1 MNTNNFYTVD
11 EQIYNSTK
19 KQSEINKL
27 IHKIKKGYCNIY
39 LIRKSKN
46 PDVMFVSS
54 MKLAIKKYTKRIR
67 QLQTNK
73 PIIVTLIN
81 IEI

>member
-54 MKLAIKKYTKRIR
+54 MKLAIKKYTKRIAIKYKGIQMVMCSEWNR
-67 QLQTNK
+67 L
-73 PIIVTLIN
+73 
-81 IEI
+81 